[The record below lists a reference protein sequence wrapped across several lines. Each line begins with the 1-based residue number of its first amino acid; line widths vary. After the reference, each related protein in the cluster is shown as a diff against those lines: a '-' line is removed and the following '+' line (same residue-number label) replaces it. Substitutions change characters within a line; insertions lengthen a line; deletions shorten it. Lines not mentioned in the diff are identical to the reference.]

1 MHLCTHTHR
10 CFATGFV
17 CAKIATDT
25 WKTRCLRDLTCFLH
39 PSDERLKF
47 KFTSEF
53 SEFPQKP
60 TVQMYREAKYR
71 LAKEVGM
78 IQPRQDRSGAVCLCS
93 AVDSKFLCF
102 FQGVPLFCVVRRPDT
117 QMETLQSQT
126 YTLRVITLVVTSGSA
141 SEEPKISRS
150 QILSASR
157 EDLKEMARRSTLF
170 GSAAATWNTT
180 IRAADTTGLIP
191 ADTKETVIPTFA
203 CELRQV
209 YFVYTSV

>member
-1 MHLCTHTHR
+1 MCFCCISSAGLVSSDRNNLSSNVCGGKLHLCTHTHR

-78 IQPRQDRSGAVCLCS
+78 IQPRQDRSGV
-93 AVDSKFLCF
+93 
-102 FQGVPLFCVVRRPDT
+102 
-117 QMETLQSQT
+117 
-126 YTLRVITLVVTSGSA
+126 SA
-141 SEEPKISRS
+141 SALPLT
-150 QILSASR
+150 LSFYVFSKACHCFVLCGGQT
-157 EDLKEMARRSTLF
+157 LKWKHSSHRHTHCVL
-170 GSAAATWNTT
+170 
-180 IRAADTTGLIP
+180 
-191 ADTKETVIPTFA
+191 
-203 CELRQV
+203 
-209 YFVYTSV
+209 